1 MVAVRILRFHV
12 DDKVHIGRLGGRLD
26 LSDRKGGFFLIRA
39 VRRVHAREY
48 CYAPNLSYYAPR
60 LCAAAFL

>member
-1 MVAVRILRFHV
+1 MYESGECPHV
-12 DDKVHIGRLGGRLD
+12 KTFGRPAP
-26 LSDRKGGFFLIRA
+26 SAA

-60 LCAAAFL
+60 FFSAAKIS